1 MKPRVYVETTVI
13 SYLTARPARDVVVA
27 GHQQST
33 RDWWTTAAD
42 RYELVVSEL
51 VREEAGMGESGRG
64 TSPALSGRLT
74 CDPRRDS
81 RSRDI
86 GRSARPHRRGTPGR
100 DSRRRAY
107 RCRRSQW
114 RRVPCNLEFPPYRQ
128 RGDKAAHRVCVSA
141 RRFPTSC
148 NLHSRGIDGG
158 HQR

>member
-13 SYLTARPARDVVVA
+13 SYLSARPARDVVVA

-33 RDWWTTAAD
+33 RDWWTTAAR

-51 VREEAGMGESGRG
+51 VRQEAGLGDPDRG

-74 CDPRRDS
+74 CDPRRSS

-107 RCRRSQW
+107 RRRRGKW
-114 RRVPCNLEFPPYRQ
+114 CRVPCNVEFPPYRQ
-128 RGDKAAHRVCVSA
+128 RGDKAAHRVCLSA
-141 RRFPTSC
+141 SRFPTSC

>member
-51 VREEAGMGESGRG
+51 VREEAGLGDPDAVR
-64 TSPALSGRLT
+64 ARLSVVASLAT
-74 CDPRRDS
+74 LD
-81 RSRDI
+81 
-86 GRSARPHRRGTPGR
+86 ATAEAETLAEVLVHT
-100 DSRRRAY
+100 AA
-107 RCRRSQW
+107 
-114 RRVPCNLEFPPYRQ
+114 VPQAAIPDAAHIAFAAANGVEYLVTWNFRHIANA
-128 RGDKAAHRVCVSA
+128 DKAAHRVCLSA

>member
-1 MKPRVYVETTVI
+1 MKPRVCVETTVI
-13 SYLTARPARDVVVA
+13 SYLTARPARDMVVA

-33 RDWWTTAAD
+33 RDWWTTAAH

-51 VREEAGMGESGRG
+51 VRQEAGLGDPDRG
-64 TSPALSGRLT
+64 TSQAHSARFT
-74 CDPRRDS
+74 CDPRRNS
-81 RSRDI
+81 RSRGI

-107 RCRRSQW
+107 RCRRGKW
-114 RRVPCNLEFPPYRQ
+114 CRVPCNVEFPPYRQ
-128 RGDKAAHRVCVSA
+128 RGDKAAHRICLSA
-141 RRFPTSC
+141 SRFPTSC